1 MEEELFWVFASAT
14 QNKILCVSTSVSH
27 FPFLSV
33 SNINLNVILMWRMVI
48 LMAPSFWTENKGED
62 NLLLAVQSENIDSQL
77 LIKRIKERTLKT
89 QNGSTL
95 TFALFCRY
103 FCCYFSLF
111 ILLSWLKQKAAQKRL
126 LQRLQ
131 PLLSG
136 MRQRRYKFASRQLL
150 TAPQCPNKLFLFCFI
165 RLLWSVQVRPCWE

>member
-1 MEEELFWVFASAT
+1 
-14 QNKILCVSTSVSH
+14 
-27 FPFLSV
+27 
-33 SNINLNVILMWRMVI
+33 MVI

-62 NLLLAVQSENIDSQL
+62 NLLLAVQSENIVSQL

-89 QNGSTL
+89 QNGSAL

-136 MRQRRYKFASRQLL
+136 MRQRR
-150 TAPQCPNKLFLFCFI
+150 
-165 RLLWSVQVRPCWE
+165 

>member
-1 MEEELFWVFASAT
+1 
-14 QNKILCVSTSVSH
+14 
-27 FPFLSV
+27 
-33 SNINLNVILMWRMVI
+33 MVI

-62 NLLLAVQSENIDSQL
+62 NLLRAVQSGNIASQL

-95 TFALFCRY
+95 AFALFRRY

-111 ILLSWLKQKAAQKRL
+111 ILPSWLKQKSAQKPL
-126 LQRLQ
+126 QQRLQ

-136 MRQRRYKFASRQLL
+136 MRQHRYTFALRQLL

-165 RLLWSVQVRPCWE
+165 RLL